1 MLSFTWQETNRCLCS
16 HFTCERAQLCA
27 YKIEKPWLT
36 CRLSAAGRPGSL
48 FAHEYEQRCT
58 HKMVR
63 QVVHLSE
70 ILMYYGTSL
79 VLAITEKAC
88 VYGGL
93 QRLGKWRI
101 QKKRSDSMQHCTIWW
116 HHLSIPPITSTCT
129 SMHLSM
135 FVSAAIFFITECMLA
150 LHFYC
155 TPSAMFQ
162 ERTRPA
168 ASFLLRKTAAWNDTA
183 QESWG
188 HHFREG
194 RSTTQEGDRR
204 SAVAVLTT
212 HMKWASVKAI
222 NFLYFKCKLMPIQ
235 KYCIHF
241 FCSLHVFPWKSGELH
256 FQYHRASINISLI
269 SEAKSHQKLQLQPAD
284 KTTCQGGFPTMAL
297 HVAAQESVLTGLI
310 AFALLRGT
318 TATKYYRE
326 CRSVTF
332 PQLGTVQVQRSFF
345 CKFPS

>member
-1 MLSFTWQETNRCLCS
+1 
-16 HFTCERAQLCA
+16 
-27 YKIEKPWLT
+27 
-36 CRLSAAGRPGSL
+36 
-48 FAHEYEQRCT
+48 
-58 HKMVR
+58 MVR

-183 QESWG
+183 QES
-188 HHFREG
+188 
-194 RSTTQEGDRR
+194 
-204 SAVAVLTT
+204 
-212 HMKWASVKAI
+212 
-222 NFLYFKCKLMPIQ
+222 
-235 KYCIHF
+235 
-241 FCSLHVFPWKSGELH
+241 
-256 FQYHRASINISLI
+256 
-269 SEAKSHQKLQLQPAD
+269 
-284 KTTCQGGFPTMAL
+284 
-297 HVAAQESVLTGLI
+297 
-310 AFALLRGT
+310 
-318 TATKYYRE
+318 
-326 CRSVTF
+326 
-332 PQLGTVQVQRSFF
+332 
-345 CKFPS
+345 